1 MSVDIISL
9 LLDIKQDLGVLT
21 SETSALKDKLELHSQ
36 QSKATAEKV
45 SALEKDAWKAKGAIA
60 VVLVLGTV
68 MATARMLFN

>member
-1 MSVDIISL
+1 MSVDIVSL

-45 SALEKDAWKAKGAIA
+45 SALEKDVWKAKGAIA

-68 MATARMLFN
+68 VATARMLFN